1 MSISKLT
8 ASYLTVTLGISMRS
22 GYTIWGT
29 ALIFYLVFLGWHENW
44 RGPLTESEITIFT
57 ARAQSINGLSAEQL
71 AHFEMFMRDD
81 DGGEFFMVNLVG
93 FTEGPAGHPETGAK
107 VDARELV
114 QSYFRP
120 FAVKIL
126 ARAGYPAFSARTL
139 SGYIEAWG
147 VAANPG
153 WDIANLIRYRSRRDL
168 LMSATDEDFSDI
180 HIYKRAAIAATFAV
194 PSQSIGGAL
203 LSPRI
208 WIALFIF
215 VAAALAHILHL
226 TRRKTQEKQ

>member
-1 MSISKLT
+1 
-8 ASYLTVTLGISMRS
+8 
-22 GYTIWGT
+22 
-29 ALIFYLVFLGWHENW
+29 
-44 RGPLTESEITIFT
+44 
-57 ARAQSINGLSAEQL
+57 
-71 AHFEMFMRDD
+71 MRDD

-93 FTEGPAGHPETGAK
+93 FTEGPASHPETGAK

-126 ARAGYPAFSARTL
+126 ARGGYPAFSARTL

-147 VAANPG
+147 WANPG
-153 WDIANLIRYRSRRDL
+153 WDFVNLMRYRSRRDL
-168 LMSATDEDFSDI
+168 LILATEKDFNDI
-180 HIYKRAAIAATFAV
+180 HIYKRAAIASTFSIPA
-194 PSQSIGGAL
+194 QSIGGAL

-215 VAAALAHILHL
+215 LMAALAHMLNL
-226 TRRKTQEKQ
+226 TRRKGDN

>member
-1 MSISKLT
+1 
-8 ASYLTVTLGISMRS
+8 MRS
-22 GYTIWGT
+22 GYTIWGI

-44 RGPLTESEITIFT
+44 KGPLTESEIATFN
-57 ARAQSINGLSAEQL
+57 ARAQSISGLSAEQL
-71 AHFEMFMRDD
+71 ARLEMFMRDD
-81 DGGEFFMVNLVG
+81 DGGEFFMVNLVR
-93 FTEGPAGHPETGAK
+93 FTDGPASHPETGAK

-120 FAVKIL
+120 FAFKIL
-126 ARAGYPAFSARTL
+126 ARGGYPAFSARTL

-153 WDIANLIRYRSRRDL
+153 WDFVNLMRYRSRRDL
-168 LMSATDEDFSDI
+168 LILATEEDFNDI
-180 HIYKRAAIAATFAV
+180 HIYKRAAIASTFSIPA
-194 PSQSIGGAL
+194 QSIGGAL

-215 VAAALAHILHL
+215 LVAALAHMLNL
-226 TRRKTQEKQ
+226 TRRKGDD

>member
-1 MSISKLT
+1 MSISKLF
-8 ASYLTVTLGISMRS
+8 SNNLTVTLGISMRS
-22 GYTIWGT
+22 GYAIWGT

-44 RGPLTESEITIFT
+44 RGPLTESEIANFT
-57 ARAQSINGLSAEQL
+57 ARAQSTNGLSAEHL
-71 AHFEMFMRDD
+71 AHLEMFMRDD

-93 FTEGPAGHPETGAK
+93 FTEGPAGHPDTGAK

-126 ARAGYPAFSARTL
+126 ARAGYPAFSARMRL
-139 SGYIEAWG
+139 GYIEVWG

-153 WDIANLIRYRSRRDL
+153 WDIANLMRYRSRRDL

-180 HIYKRAAIAATFAV
+180 HIYKRVAIASTFAI
-194 PSQSIGGAL
+194 PAQSIGGAL

-208 WIALFIF
+208 WIALFIL
-215 VAAALAHILHL
+215 VIAALAHILRL
-226 TRRKTQEKQ
+226 SCRKTNYR

>member
-1 MSISKLT
+1 MSISKLL
-8 ASYLTVTLGISMRS
+8 SNNLTVTLGISMRS
-22 GYTIWGT
+22 GYAIWGT

-44 RGPLTESEITIFT
+44 RGPLTESEIANFT
-57 ARAQSINGLSAEQL
+57 ARAQSIDGLSAEQL
-71 AHFEMFMRDD
+71 AQLEMFMRDD

-93 FTEGPAGHPETGAK
+93 FTEGPASHPDTGAK

-126 ARAGYPAFSARTL
+126 TRAGYPAFSARMRL
-139 SGYIEAWG
+139 GYIEAWG

-153 WDIANLIRYRSRRDL
+153 WDIANLMRYRSRRDL

-180 HIYKRAAIAATFAV
+180 HIYKRAAIASTFAI

-208 WIALFIF
+208 WIALFIL
-215 VAAALAHILHL
+215 VIAALAHILYL
-226 TRRKTQEKQ
+226 TRREN

>member
-1 MSISKLT
+1 MSISKLFIST
-8 ASYLTVTLGISMRS
+8 LIVTLGISMRS
-22 GYTIWGT
+22 GYTIWGI

-44 RGPLTESEITIFT
+44 RGPLTESEIANFT
-57 ARAQSINGLSAEQL
+57 ARAQSTDGLSAEQL
-71 AHFEMFMRDD
+71 AQLERFMRDD

-93 FTEGPAGHPETGAK
+93 FTEGLASHPDTGAK

-126 ARAGYPAFSARTL
+126 ARAGYPAFSARMRL
-139 SGYIEAWG
+139 GYIEAWG

-153 WDIANLIRYRSRRDL
+153 WDIANLMRYRSRRDL

-180 HIYKRAAIAATFAV
+180 HIYKRAAIASTFAI
-194 PSQSIGGAL
+194 PAQSIGGAL
-203 LSPRI
+203 LPPRI
-208 WIALFIF
+208 WIALFIL
-215 VAAALAHILHL
+215 VMAALAHILNL
-226 TRRKTQEKQ
+226 TRRKTNYR

>member
-1 MSISKLT
+1 MSISKLF
-8 ASYLTVTLGISMRS
+8 SNNLTVTLGISMRS
-22 GYTIWGT
+22 GYAIWGT

-44 RGPLTESEITIFT
+44 RGPLTESEIANFS
-57 ARAQSINGLSAEQL
+57 ARAQSIDGLSAEQL
-71 AHFEMFMRDD
+71 AQLEMFMRDD

-93 FTEGPAGHPETGAK
+93 FTEGLASHPDTGAK

-126 ARAGYPAFSARTL
+126 ARAGYPAFSARMRL
-139 SGYIEAWG
+139 GYIEAWG

-153 WDIANLIRYRSRRDL
+153 WDIANLMRYRSRRDL

-180 HIYKRAAIAATFAV
+180 HMYKRAAIASTFAI
-194 PSQSIGGAL
+194 PAQSIGGAL

-208 WIALFIF
+208 WIALFIL
-215 VAAALAHILHL
+215 VMATLAHILHL
-226 TRRKTQEKQ
+226 TRRKTNYR

>member
-1 MSISKLT
+1 MSISKLF
-8 ASYLTVTLGISMRS
+8 SNNLTVTLGISMRS
-22 GYTIWGT
+22 GYAIWGT

-44 RGPLTESEITIFT
+44 RGPLTESEIANFT
-57 ARAQSINGLSAEQL
+57 ARAQSIDGLSAEQL
-71 AHFEMFMRDD
+71 AQLEMFMRDD

-93 FTEGPAGHPETGAK
+93 FTEGLASHPDTGAK

-126 ARAGYPAFSARTL
+126 ARAGYPAFSARMRL
-139 SGYIEAWG
+139 GYIEAWG

-153 WDIANLIRYRSRRDL
+153 WDIANLMRYRSRRDL

-180 HIYKRAAIAATFAV
+180 HIYKRAAIASTFAI
-194 PSQSIGGAL
+194 PAQSIGGAL

-208 WIALFIF
+208 WIALFIL
-215 VAAALAHILHL
+215 VIAALAHILYL
-226 TRRKTQEKQ
+226 TRREN

>member
-1 MSISKLT
+1 MSISKLFIST
-8 ASYLTVTLGISMRS
+8 LIVTLGISMRS

-44 RGPLTESEITIFT
+44 QGPLTESEIATFN
-57 ARAQSINGLSAEQL
+57 ARAQSIRGLSAEQL
-71 AHFEMFMRDD
+71 ARLEMFMRDD
-81 DGGEFFMVNLVG
+81 DGGEFFMVNLVR
-93 FTEGPAGHPETGAK
+93 FTDGPASHPETGAK

-120 FAVKIL
+120 FAFEIL
-126 ARAGYPAFSARTL
+126 AHGGYPAFSARTL
-139 SGYIEAWG
+139 SGYVEAWG

-153 WDIANLIRYRSRRDL
+153 WDIANLMRYRSRRDL
-168 LMSATDEDFSDI
+168 LMLATEEGFNDI
-180 HIYKRAAIAATFAV
+180 HIYKRAAIASTFAI
-194 PSQSIGGAL
+194 SAQSIGGAL

-215 VAAALAHILHL
+215 LMAALIHILHL
-226 TRRKTQEKQ
+226 TGRKA

>member
-1 MSISKLT
+1 MSISKLFIST
-8 ASYLTVTLGISMRS
+8 LIVTLGISMRS
-22 GYTIWGT
+22 GYTIWGI

-44 RGPLTESEITIFT
+44 RGPLTESEIAAFT
-57 ARAQSINGLSAEQL
+57 ARAQSTGLSSEQL
-71 AHFEMFMRDD
+71 ARFEIFMRDD

-93 FTEGPAGHPETGAK
+93 FTEGPASHPETGAK

-120 FAVKIL
+120 FAVKIF
-126 ARAGYPAFSARTL
+126 ARGGYPAFSALTL

-147 VAANPG
+147 VAENPG
-153 WDIANLIRYRSRRDL
+153 WDIANLMRYRSRRDL
-168 LMSATDEDFSDI
+168 LMLASEEDFNDI
-180 HIYKRAAIAATFAV
+180 HIYKRAAIASTFAI
-194 PSQSIGGAL
+194 PAQSIGGAL

-215 VAAALAHILHL
+215 LMAALAQILFL
-226 TRRKTQEKQ
+226 TRRKGND

>member
-1 MSISKLT
+1 MSISKLS
-8 ASYLTVTLGISMRS
+8 AGNSMDTLGILMRS

-29 ALIFYLVFLGWHENW
+29 AFIFYLVFLGWHENW
-44 RGPLTESEITIFT
+44 RGPLTDPEIASFT
-57 ARAQSINGLSAEQL
+57 ARAQGINGLSAEQL
-71 AHFEMFMRDD
+71 ARFEMFMRDD

-93 FTEGPAGHPETGAK
+93 FTEGPASHPDTGAK

-147 VAANPG
+147 VEANPG
-153 WDIANLIRYRSRRDL
+153 WDYASLMRYRSRRDL
-168 LMSATDEDFSDI
+168 LISASDEDFGDI

-194 PSQSIGGAL
+194 PAQSIGGAL

-208 WIALFIF
+208 WIALFIL
-215 VAAALAHILHL
+215 VLAALAHILHL
-226 TRRKTQEKQ
+226 KRRKRND

>member
-1 MSISKLT
+1 MECNSD
-8 ASYLTVTLGISMRS
+8 R
-22 GYTIWGT
+22 
-29 ALIFYLVFLGWHENW
+29 LILYVCLNILFYLVFLGWHENW
-44 RGPLTESEITIFT
+44 RGPLTESEIATFT
-57 ARAQSINGLSAEQL
+57 ARAQSKGLSSEQL
-71 AHFEMFMRDD
+71 ARFEIFMRDD

-93 FTEGPAGHPETGAK
+93 FTEGPASHPETGAK

-126 ARAGYPAFSARTL
+126 ARGGYPAFFALPL

-153 WDIANLIRYRSRRDL
+153 WDIANLMRYRSRRDL
-168 LMSATDEDFSDI
+168 LTLATEEDFNEI
-180 HIYKRAAIAATFAV
+180 HIYKRAAIASTFAM
-194 PSQSIGGAL
+194 PAQSIGGAL

-215 VAAALAHILHL
+215 LMAALAHILNL
-226 TRRKTQEKQ
+226 TRRKGND

>member
-1 MSISKLT
+1 MSISKLS
-8 ASYLTVTLGISMRS
+8 ASNLTVTLGISMRN

-44 RGPLTESEITIFT
+44 RGPLTESEIATFT

-71 AHFEMFMRDD
+71 AHLEMFMRED
-81 DGGEFFMVNLVG
+81 DGHEFFMVNLVG
-93 FTEGPAGHPETGAK
+93 FTEGPAIHPDTGAK

-126 ARAGYPAFSARTL
+126 ARAGYPAFSARMR

-147 VAANPG
+147 VVANPG
-153 WDIANLIRYRSRRDL
+153 WDIANLMRYRSRRDL
-168 LMSATDEDFSDI
+168 LMSATDEDFRDI
-180 HIYKRAAIAATFAV
+180 HIYKRAAIASTFAI

-208 WIALFIF
+208 WIALFIL
-215 VAAALAHILHL
+215 VMAALAHILHL
-226 TRRKTQEKQ
+226 TRRKTNYG